1 MILSEIKAILET
13 AEEVSFELEN
23 GQRVPAHFHVTEVG
37 VISKNFIDCG
47 GTVRN
52 EKVANFQLW
61 NADDFDHRL
70 APQKLLGII
79 ALSEKVL
86 GMEDL
91 PIEVEYQGETI
102 GKYGLSFNGQ
112 KFILVSQ
119 QTNCLAQ
126 DKCGIP
132 PVKKKIS
139 LADLAVASPNAC
151 TPGGGCC

>member
-1 MILSEIKAILET
+1 
-13 AEEVSFELEN
+13 
-23 GQRVPAHFHVTEVG
+23 
-37 VISKNFIDCG
+37 
-47 GTVRN
+47 
-52 EKVANFQLW
+52 
-61 NADDFDHRL
+61 
-70 APQKLLGII
+70 
-79 ALSEKVL
+79 
-86 GMEDL
+86 MEDL

-139 LADLAVASPNAC
+139 LADLAVGKS
-151 TPGGGCC
+151 